1 MSKAVIYIDVNDDI
15 TSIIDKIIQAPEKIV
30 ALVPPKQAGVL
41 HSTINLQ
48 LLAKVAA
55 DQKKYL
61 VIITG
66 RESLRK
72 LSAVAKIPVA
82 KTLRSKPEIVKLPE
96 FDLTSDD
103 LIEGE
108 QLPVGELAAKSES
121 ADVKTEEVITDPT
134 APIEVEDGKKPKIKV
149 PNFNQFRKKL
159 FIIGGAA
166 LVVVSFLVWAI
177 GFAPRATITFDTK
190 SKVVNINQSTQLVED
205 STKAD
210 FKKHTLHAQIQKIDK
225 KRTLEFAATGSK
237 DIGEP
242 ASGTI
247 KLIRNVGG
255 AIAIPAGTG
264 FSSGDCTF
272 VTQATAVLPG
282 RHVPDGQS
290 DPVNGQLT
298 VDVRSTKIGDGCNLG
313 ARAYQSS
320 VGGIAS
326 AQGSDMSG
334 GSSRTIKVVTQDDL
348 DQARQK
354 IARLGDKEAEKE
366 LRNRFESS
374 AIVINE
380 SLVVN
385 EGDIISSVT
394 ADQEAPE
401 GKAVL
406 EQPVSYQLMAVV
418 RQQLSDYLQFLAIPE
433 DKSKSQKVFESGDGQ
448 VQFSDF
454 VLDGNNAQV
463 KIISQAKVGPKLEE
477 SEVKKFAKGKSF
489 GDVQSKYEALDGVKS
504 VSVNFSPFWVR
515 SVPKKDS
522 RITVK
527 INLN

>member
-15 TSIIDKIIQAPEKIV
+15 TSIIDKIIQASEKIV
-30 ALVPPKQAGVL
+30 ALVPPKQIGVL

-48 LLAKVAA
+48 LLAKVAS

-96 FDLTSDD
+96 FDLTGDD

-108 QLPVGELAAKSES
+108 QLPIGELAAKSGS
-121 ADVKTEEVITDPT
+121 ADVKTEEVIADPT
-134 APIEVEDGKKPKIKV
+134 APIEIEDNKKSKTKV

-159 FIIGGAA
+159 FIGGGIA
-166 LVVVSFLVWAI
+166 LVVILFFVWAI
-177 GFAPRATITFDTK
+177 GFAPRATIIFDTK
-190 SKVVNINQSTQLVED
+190 SKLININQLTQLVED

-210 FKKHTLHAQIQKIDK
+210 FKQHILHVQIQKIDK
-225 KRTLEFAATGSK
+225 KRTLEFAATGTK
-237 DIGEP
+237 NIGTP
-242 ASGTI
+242 ASGTMTLTNKI
-247 KLIRNVGG
+247 IGPTFVM
-255 AIAIPAGTG
+255 AGTG
-264 FSSGDCTF
+264 FSNGDCTF
-272 VTQATAVLPG
+272 VSLKDVMVPKAEPVSFDEPPVPGQVTIEVQA
-282 RHVPDGQS
+282 
-290 DPVNGQLT
+290 
-298 VDVRSTKIGDGCNLG
+298 TKIGPDCNLG
-313 ARAYQSS
+313 ARSYVSTNNQ
-320 VGGIAS
+320 VS
-326 AQGSDMSG
+326 AKGSDMAG
-334 GSSRTIKVVTQDDL
+334 GVDKVVKVVTQDDL

-380 SLVVN
+380 SLVIS
-385 EGDIISSVT
+385 EGDISSSVT
-394 ADQEAPE
+394 VDQEAPE
-401 GKAVL
+401 SKAVL

-418 RQQLSDYLQFLAIPE
+418 RQQLSDYLQFLAVPE
-433 DKSKSQKVFESGDGQ
+433 DKTNNQKVFESGDSR

-454 VLDGNNAQV
+454 VLDGTNAQI
-463 KIISQAKVGPKLEE
+463 KIISQAKIGPKLEE
-477 SEVKKFAKGKSF
+477 AEIKKFARGKSF
-489 GDVQSKYEALDGVKS
+489 GDVQSKYEALEGVKS

-527 INLN
+527 IELN